1 LLPGIQQPARQ
12 IATWKPNL
20 YGGAL
25 NGRSEIRSIS
35 PSSVQATADL
45 LHSASDFRIA
55 RSVRMASRWIGG
67 KAHDGTGNQ
76 IIGASITCRSKKPYV
91 HATMKNDEL
100 LDAKMEWG
108 RDDTIPYQ
116 NW

>member
-1 LLPGIQQPARQ
+1 LTGRLASRYSATGQTNRRIQ
-12 IATWKPNL
+12 PNL

-55 RSVRMASRWIGG
+55 RSVRKPSKQIDGKHMMERATDKKLEHPSRAG
-67 KAHDGTGNQ
+67 
-76 IIGASITCRSKKPYV
+76 V
-91 HATMKNDEL
+91 KNYTFT
-100 LDAKMEWG
+100 
-108 RDDTIPYQ
+108 RP
-116 NW
+116 

>member
-12 IATWKPNL
+12 SAAWKPNL

-45 LHSASDFRIA
+45 LHSASDFRTPVQCEWHPNGLA
-55 RSVRMASRWIGG
+55 VKPMMERATTKNW
-67 KAHDGTGNQ
+67 
-76 IIGASITCRSKKPYV
+76 SIH
-91 HATMKNDEL
+91 HALK
-100 LDAKMEWG
+100 
-108 RDDTIPYQ
+108 
-116 NW
+116 